1 MQLLVSCF
9 NEEIMTSL
17 DITQVLD
24 LDFPGNDKYLYSTT
38 DKLLT
43 QTYHFYVQ
51 SLFCDLKLIVDDFNC
66 INCHALVLASAI
78 PKLSP
83 ILKLALETSSDTD
96 HQARLYF
103 PDFDYQDLKKFID
116 SIYIGLSSK
125 GSHRTLLPNA
135 LAQAL
140 GLASETTVE
149 AALTKAEASAISGP
163 LVEIKC
169 QEETSD
175 DDNYVPILSEFE
187 GPLVKKK
194 SKIDHSLS
202 EITHF
207 SSISMERYVE
217 EQMTSVHQLLPYN
230 WSLSEP
236 SLFSC
241 ANEYQKLLESF
252 CDAGTVIHA
261 QTGPHFHF
269 TQETVEEKPDS
280 DDYYYSNTKIKRL
293 IKMPASEILALVKV
307 GIRQNCGGTVSNIV
321 QPIAVKSW
329 PKKSIF
335 ENLLESLLNIAGI
348 SKLSFYSSN
357 RYYKFKKVTSK
368 PNRVGRALQGLKK
381 LSQIE
386 LDALEIKTCQEMKH
400 FEEIHQRIPFTHL
413 PQITTKMQFSHVSD
427 MSVTEVQ
434 DIAVLYGDSVQDLKI
449 KSLSHLQVRDYHG
462 EDWIAIFLDL
472 MVDFMGL
479 ENPLALRCQKDI
491 YEPYDQLIFRHQAF
505 ELMKNPLKKYCIP
518 CRIVFPY
525 GTDQEKLDYDLH
537 AQEHCVKKEES
548 TGVEL
553 ARFLTCTGS
562 TKCSKLFQTQEA
574 LEEHVAKSHD
584 KSVKGDGSYCDT
596 CGKFLPNVHRLKK
609 HNDAHHRQIK
619 CKICNQ
625 VFAGTIGLASHRD
638 KLHSQQLPCPH
649 CHKLLP
655 SKVKLEYHMIS
666 HKTPEEKKYI
676 CEKCGKRFGWSH
688 HLAKHEMN
696 VHVRSRPY
704 KCSVQGCN
712 WAFNDLSNRNM
723 HERRVHKLGPP
734 PKR

>member
-1 MQLLVSCF
+1 MA
-9 NEEIMTSL
+9 NL
-17 DITQVLD
+17 DLDQVLD
-24 LDFPGNDKYLYSTT
+24 IDFQGNDRYLNSIA

-43 QTYHFYVQ
+43 QTHLFYVQ
-51 SLFCDLKLIVDDFNC
+51 SLFCDLKLIAGTMDMGFNC
-66 INCHALVLASAI
+66 VNCHALVLASAM
-78 PKLSP
+78 PSLSH
-83 ILKLALETSSDTD
+83 ILKLASETSSDTD
-96 HQARLYF
+96 HYARIYL
-103 PDFDYQDLKKFID
+103 PDFHYQDLKNFID
-116 SIYIGLSSK
+116 GIYTGLSSK
-125 GSHRTLLPNA
+125 GSHYVHLPNA

-140 GLASETTVE
+140 GLASQTLGS
-149 AALTKAEASAISGP
+149 ALTKDEAIAVPSPS
-163 LVEIKC
+163 ERTKC
-169 QEETSD
+169 QEEVLSG
-175 DDNYVPILSEFE
+175 DNDEYVPDIVDFE
-187 GPLVKKK
+187 EQVAKKK
-194 SKIDHSLS
+194 SKINSSLS

-207 SSISMERYVE
+207 SSKSMERVVE
-217 EQMTSVHQLLPYN
+217 EQMTSVHQLLPYS

-241 ANEYQKLLESF
+241 ASEYQKLLESF

-261 QTGPHFHF
+261 LTGPHFHF
-269 TQETVEEKPDS
+269 TQEGFECKTDNDEF
-280 DDYYYSNTKIKRL
+280 YYTNTKVKKL
-293 IKMPASEILALVKV
+293 IKMPATEILAIVKV
-307 GIRQNCGGTVSNIV
+307 GTRQNCEGTVSNIL
-321 QPIAVKSW
+321 QPIAVRQW
-329 PKKSIF
+329 PRNSIF
-335 ENLLESLLNIAGI
+335 ENLLASLLNIAGI
-348 SKLSFYSSN
+348 SKLSFYSSD
-357 RYYKFKKVTSK
+357 RYYRFKKVASK

-381 LSQIE
+381 LSQKE
-386 LDALEIKTCQEMKH
+386 LEELEVKTCQEMKH
-400 FEEIHQRIPFTHL
+400 FEEVHQRIPFTHL
-413 PQITTKMQFSHVSD
+413 PQIATKMQFSHVSD
-427 MSVTEVQ
+427 MSLPEML

-449 KSLSHLQVRDYHG
+449 KSLSHLQVRDYGG

-472 MVDFMGL
+472 MVDFMEL
-479 ENPLALRCQKDI
+479 ENPLSLRTYKDI
-491 YEPYDQLIFRHQAF
+491 YEPFDQLMFRHQAF

-518 CRIVFPY
+518 CRIIFPY

-537 AQEHCVKKEES
+537 AQEHCIKKEES
-548 TGVEL
+548 SAEA

-562 TKCSKLFQTQEA
+562 TKCSKLFQTPEA

-625 VFAGTIGLASHRD
+625 IFAGTIGLASHRD
-638 KLHSQQLPCPH
+638 KVHSQKLPCPH

-655 SKVKLEYHMIS
+655 SRVKLEYHMIS